1 MLFLQAILQ
10 MYTLWI
16 TPADCLDFGFDNIIT
31 YASVASSFVSISAIA
46 VPLIHDKLQPHNLFL
61 CLFLLVFPKLVLF
74 SWTVSVLRAW
84 SILFFLP
91 IMAINFAFE
100 FRTSSVDENAYHGNC
115 LLITK
120 LRDTFFTVIRN
131 TLGYNGNGF
140 SHGKQF
146 CNMITSGIIL
156 LCFCIPLSMNLNGLD
171 TEDFS
176 NFPNDPFP
184 SRLICFS
191 NASKITQEQQWE
203 NLTLPWSPSCNYMF
217 TARMCTADIK
227 EKNRLILILM
237 IALPSVGFGFLI
249 CCCYCCFAF
258 LYHVVPEMGSD
269 GPGEENR
276 RGAQCVN
283 LKGYSAAP
291 M

>member
-46 VPLIHDKLQPHNLFL
+46 VPLIHDKLQPQNLFL

-100 FRTSSVDENAYHGNC
+100 FRTSSVDDDAYDS
-115 LLITK
+115 LITK
-120 LRDTFFTVIRN
+120 LRDTFFTVIRS

-249 CCCYCCFAF
+249 CCCYCCFGF
-258 LYHVVPEMGSD
+258 LYHVFRVGSD
-269 GPGEENR
+269 GPDHENKQKRAEKVKR
-276 RGAQCVN
+276 RIEALSN
-283 LKGYSAAP
+283 
-291 M
+291 